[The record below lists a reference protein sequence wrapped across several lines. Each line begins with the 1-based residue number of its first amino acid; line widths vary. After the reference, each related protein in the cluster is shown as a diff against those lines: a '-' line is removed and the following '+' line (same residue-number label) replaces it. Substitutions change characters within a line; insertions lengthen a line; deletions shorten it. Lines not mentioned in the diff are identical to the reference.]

1 MVLFSEAV
9 GGANAARQLIERRK
23 FTIVNLRREDE
34 LADELRQ
41 SPSQRNRFGSCEG
54 RRLPL
59 QANNCS
65 LPRKK
70 WVYIYKRLAGYGG
83 RRGTSG
89 RRAQEGMTLAGRG
102 FVLHRRGGTVAR
114 VTKDLLL

>member
-54 RRLPL
+54 RRLTP
-59 QANNCS
+59 QENNCS
-65 LPRKK
+65 RPRKK
-70 WVYIYKRLAGYGG
+70 WVYIYTRELEAF
-83 RRGTSG
+83 
-89 RRAQEGMTLAGRG
+89 RRAVGRG
-102 FVLHRRGGTVAR
+102 GLWGGINISS
-114 VTKDLLL
+114 